1 MVGRTNGY
9 IHTYIHTYIQTW
21 LAFNMLMW
29 GSLRFVPITITKSTN
44 LLTSVGLTH
53 IHSINIEHLVL
64 CKRYPNLSKCSVE
77 HL

>member
-1 MVGRTNGY
+1 MY
-9 IHTYIHTYIQTW
+9 ECIHIQTYIQTW

-29 GSLRFVPITITKSTN
+29 GSLRLAPITVTKSTN

-53 IHSINIEHLVL
+53 IHPINIEHLVL
-64 CKRYPNLSKCSVE
+64 CKRYPNLSKCSVK